1 MKFPDRNIVES
12 IRAEYPPG
20 TRVILERMDD
30 KFAPPIGTMGTVTG
44 VDDTGSICIAWDNG
58 SGLNAVYGEDRVRKM
73 IMTDKVFR
81 QIMDIRSSGLVNMLA
96 INEVQRLAF
105 DREYYE
111 LVNYIEEH
119 GSEYTTFIIFGK
131 ERRE

>member
-1 MKFPDRNIVES
+1 MKFPDRKTVER
-12 IRAEYPPG
+12 IREEYPPG
-20 TRVILERMDD
+20 TRVILERMNDE
-30 KFAPPIGTMGTVTG
+30 FAPKIGTLGTVTG
-44 VDDTGSICIAWDNG
+44 VDDTASICVDWDNG
-58 SGLNAVYGEDRVRKM
+58 SSLNVVYGEDRVKKM

-81 QIMDIRSSGLVNMLA
+81 QIMDIRNSGLVNMLS
-96 INEVQRLAF
+96 IHEVQRLAF

-119 GSEYTTFIIFGK
+119 GSEYATFIIFGR